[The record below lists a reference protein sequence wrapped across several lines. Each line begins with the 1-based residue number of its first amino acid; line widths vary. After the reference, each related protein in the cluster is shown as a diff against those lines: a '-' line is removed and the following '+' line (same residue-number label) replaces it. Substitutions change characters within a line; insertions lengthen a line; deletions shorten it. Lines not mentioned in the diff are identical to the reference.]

1 MALSFK
7 QAYEAALQAA
17 NDSKQSIGPSDLATT
32 TAKTTLKLPLLPAP
46 GKQNPANAITSLLR
60 GEVSLANVN
69 ASTENTQPS
78 IEPKRGKNKKGGN
91 AQEYLR
97 QRKRAQERLQA
108 KPARRSPPRYNA
120 PVDLRQKAERPPTP
134 QAPEIRL
141 KYLREARLAWKPLQ
155 YTENLHAEFDE
166 NLGALTGV
174 PDARKITAREVV
186 IGIDFGTSCTK
197 VVIGDRSL
205 KEAYAVPFLNTAGVA
220 SYLLPSHLS
229 DDGENYKLGDT
240 GPLHNDLKL
249 SMLAAPSDPTKCARV
264 CAYLALVI
272 RASRAWLFRE
282 RGEQYIQ
289 ADILWSLAIG
299 QPADQ
304 ATSAQSAQL
313 FKRLGEVAWSLAGQ
327 EGRLTHKQCLDAW
340 VQRKPASDEP
350 DEVEILVMPEL
361 AAQIHGFVSSVQFD
375 PRHPN
380 IYLMV
385 DVGAG
390 TVDASVFKVK
400 KTSSGTTSFSFFT
413 NAVEAYGA
421 VNLHRH
427 RTRWW
432 QAHLNLSAHGQA
444 AAVEMGALL
453 LPTEYRGHF
462 PASYM
467 DYVEGV
473 EVLLAGGAKSADD
486 EFFNLILNQV
496 AGRVL
501 YRTKKENLLPVE
513 SISGMPFFL
522 CGGGSRHAFYRN
534 LKSAL
539 NKTPN
544 CSWLNALH
552 RELTLPGNLR
562 ADGVSRGEYD
572 RLSVAYGLSQLH
584 IGTIKQV
591 EAMEPLIPI
600 VNQSRWLD
608 SYVNKD
614 AC

>member
-7 QAYEAALQAA
+7 HAYEAALQAA
-17 NDSKQSIGPSDLATT
+17 NELKKNSDLPLLATT
-32 TAKTTLKLPLLPAP
+32 TPKTLSRPPSPISEKNHLD
-46 GKQNPANAITSLLR
+46 KAIVNH
-60 GEVSLANVN
+60 GEVTRANGN
-69 ASTENTQPS
+69 DSTSTTQPGV
-78 IEPKRGKNKKGGN
+78 EQRKKEKKQKNSS

-108 KPARRSPPRYNA
+108 TPARRSPPRYNS
-120 PVDLRQKAERPPTP
+120 PVDLRHKPEQPAVPP
-134 QAPEIRL
+134 APEIRL
-141 KYLREARLAWKPLQ
+141 KYSGDARLAWRPLQ

-166 NLGALTGV
+166 NLGARTSV
-174 PDARKITAREVV
+174 PDANNISAREVV

-205 KEAYAVPFLNTAGVA
+205 KEAYAVPFLNAAGVA

-229 DDGENYKLGDT
+229 DDGEYYKLGET
-240 GPLHNDLKL
+240 GPLHSDLKL
-249 SMLAAPSDPTKCARV
+249 SMLAAPSDPVKCARV

-272 RASRAWLFRE
+272 RASRSWLFRE
-282 RGEQYIQ
+282 RGEQYLQ

-304 ATSAQSAQL
+304 ATSPQSTQL
-313 FKRLGEVAWSLAGQ
+313 FKKLGEVAWSLAGQ
-327 EGRLTHKQCLDAW
+327 EGRLSNRQCIEAWSKQ
-340 VQRKPASDEP
+340 KPAAFET

-413 NAVEAYGA
+413 NAVEAYGV

-427 RTRWW
+427 RVRWW
-432 QAHLNLSAHGQA
+432 QAHLSLSAHGQTA
-444 AAVEMGALL
+444 AAELEAVR

-462 PASYM
+462 PTSYTEYI
-467 DYVEGV
+467 DGV
-473 EVLLAGGAKSADD
+473 EVCRIGSAKSPDE
-486 EFFNLILNQV
+486 EFFSLVLNQV
-496 AGRVL
+496 AGKVL
-501 YRTKKENLLPVE
+501 YRTKKENLLPAE

-522 CGGGSRHAFYRN
+522 CGGGSRHEFYKK
-534 LKSAL
+534 LKSEL
-539 NKTPN
+539 KKTPN

-562 ADGVSRGEYD
+562 ADGVSPGEYD

-584 IGTIKQV
+584 IGTVMQV
-591 EAMEPLIPI
+591 EAMTPLIPI
-600 VNQSRWLD
+600 ANESRWLD
-608 SYVNKD
+608 GYVTKD